1 MTITDDDAAPVISI
15 AAQSVGEGDGDTTLT
30 VTRTGDLSG
39 SSSASYAFSDGTAE
53 GSGTDYR
60 GTSGTVSFAA
70 NAGSATIPVSIV
82 QDTIDEGT
90 GETFTV
96 TLSAPSGATLGTASA
111 TITITDDD
119 AAPVISIAAQSV
131 GEGAGSATLTVTRTG
146 DLSGSSS
153 ADYAFS
159 DGTATSADYT
169 GTSGT
174 VTFAANA
181 ASATLPVSIVQDTI
195 DEGTGETFTVTLSSP
210 NGATLGTAS
219 ATITITDDDAAPV
232 ISIAAQSVGEGAG
245 STTLTVTRTGDLS
258 GTSSASYAFS
268 DGTATGGGTDYRGT
282 SGTVTFAA
290 NAASA
295 TLPVSIVQDT
305 IDEGTGE
312 TFTVTLSSP
321 SGATLGTASATI
333 TITDDDAA
341 PVISI
346 AAQSVNEG
354 AGSATLTVTRT
365 GDLSGSSS
373 ASYAFS
379 DGTATGGGTDYRGT
393 SGTVTFAANAASAT
407 LPVSIVQDTIDEGT
421 GETFTVT
428 LSSPSGA
435 TLGTAS
441 ATITITDDDTAPSVI
456 EWGLASIWA
465 AEEYRRAVLPLVIS
479 QRGAGEIKF
488 TVTTVD
494 GSAVS
499 TGAQPDFTATSRR
512 LTHTTAA
519 DRLSVVVPIHN
530 DRQGEANET
539 FTVRLSAPDGA
550 ELGARTEITVI
561 IEDDDPVPVTI
572 NPASQ
577 TVTEGTDAT
586 VSVTFELSKAR
597 SGRATAHWT
606 TVAGTAVAGADYR
619 AQSGRVV
626 FASGETSKTVSV
638 VLKDDEEPEKEEV
651 FSIRLSGAGGLAAL
665 PPAAQRSAKVIVA
678 DNDTA
683 PTKETLSL
691 TDDDGA
697 PMGITLTLDRAET
710 DQETPV
716 TIPVLANDSDA
727 DGDRLSLESTTQ
739 PTQGAAAITDAEAGA
754 ITYTPNAGFIG
765 EDRFTYTVSDLRG
778 GTATATVMVTV
789 NGVDKPP
796 PTVSILSTVS
806 LPEGNSDSSGA
817 EFGVRLSEAS
827 QQRVRVNYETED
839 GTATAGEDYRATSGT
854 LTFEAGE
861 MRQMIRV
868 LVLGDT
874 RPEEDETFTLKLSGA
889 ENAELGVVEGTGT
902 ILDDDT
908 AAARARRLDGVL
920 ATFGRTAA
928 TEAVAM
934 VGDRFWRPSAPGF
947 NLGGRSLSGGE
958 SGETA
963 VGLAGP
969 GGYGGMGLGSAGYG
983 LPGVGG
989 AGSMGAGYGLSES
1002 GGGGYGG
1009 SWQDLGG
1016 PGLLGV
1022 SEASEMGGSQG
1033 AGRRSRTSVAELLS
1047 RSSFSLPLTQR
1058 EKAGEPAV
1066 WTLWGRGAGTR
1077 FSGSPESD
1085 FRTDGGMYGGYL
1097 GLDLRPHPRFLLGV
1111 AASHSLGELD
1121 YTIDSGSQGA
1131 VELGL
1136 TSVLP
1141 YGYWTPKEGLSLWGM
1156 LGVGGGQLELED
1168 EVGQVET
1175 DAGMRMAAVGG
1186 RSELDSW
1193 RGNDLALKLDA
1204 FLVSMES
1211 EGREKLL
1218 GAEGEAQRL
1227 RVMLESRREW
1237 VASGASRLGMG
1248 LEFGGRW
1255 DGGDAERGLGAE
1267 MGGNLKYR
1275 HEEMG
1280 MGLEARGRYLLTH
1293 QAEDFEEWGASLGLE
1308 WDPGKAR
1315 QGPWVKL
1322 APVWG
1327 ESSGSA
1333 EALWRNDRLFG
1344 ASGGRRGV
1352 LSRRPGRM
1360 EMNVGYGLM
1369 TRGDSDLL
1377 TTWGRLSTGMGK
1389 TYRMGL
1395 SLEMGELG
1403 GLSLEVE
1410 REERD
1415 RNPASHGVR
1424 LRSSIRW

>member
-1 MTITDDDAAPVISI
+1 MTAAFPEGSPALTE
-15 AAQSVGEGDGDTTLT
+15 AAEVT
-30 VTRTGDLSG
+30 VTVGG
-39 SSSASYAFSDGTAE
+39 PGT
-53 GSGTDYR
+53 
-60 GTSGTVSFAA
+60 
-70 NAGSATIPVSIV
+70 
-82 QDTIDEGT
+82 
-90 GETFTV
+90 
-96 TLSAPSGATLGTASA
+96 
-111 TITITDDD
+111 
-119 AAPVISIAAQSV
+119 
-131 GEGAGSATLTVTRTG
+131 
-146 DLSGSSS
+146 
-153 ADYAFS
+153 
-159 DGTATSADYT
+159 
-169 GTSGT
+169 
-174 VTFAANA
+174 
-181 ASATLPVSIVQDTI
+181 
-195 DEGTGETFTVTLSSP
+195 
-210 NGATLGTAS
+210 
-219 ATITITDDDAAPV
+219 
-232 ISIAAQSVGEGAG
+232 
-245 STTLTVTRTGDLS
+245 
-258 GTSSASYAFS
+258 
-268 DGTATGGGTDYRGT
+268 TATGGGVDFEDVTDFTLAIPAGDRSASQTFDLTVADDDVVDPGETVRVAGT
-282 SGTVTFAA
+282 TTAGLTVTGTDLTIED
-290 NAASA
+290 NDSA
-295 TLPVSIVQDT
+295 PTEI
-305 IDEGTGE
+305 
-312 TFTVTLSSP
+312 
-321 SGATLGTASATI
+321 
-333 TITDDDAA
+333 
-341 PVISI
+341 
-346 AAQSVNEG
+346 
-354 AGSATLTVTRT
+354 TLTVTPTEAAEGETTSITVTAAFPEGSPALT
-365 GDLSGSSS
+365 GATGVTVTV
-373 ASYAFS
+373 
-379 DGTATGGGTDYRGT
+379 GGPGTTATGGGVDFNDVAGFTLTIPAGDRSASQT
-393 SGTVTFAANAASAT
+393 FDLTVSDDSVADPDETVR
-407 LPVSIVQDTIDEGT
+407 VS
-421 GETFTVT
+421 
-428 LSSPSGA
+428 
-435 TLGTAS
+435 GTAS
-441 ATITITDDDTAPSVI
+441 
-456 EWGLASIWA
+456 G
-465 AEEYRRAVLPLVIS
+465 
-479 QRGAGEIKF
+479 F
-488 TVTTVD
+488 TV
-494 GSAVS
+494 
-499 TGAQPDFTATSRR
+499 
-512 LTHTTAA
+512 
-519 DRLSVVVPIHN
+519 
-530 DRQGEANET
+530 
-539 FTVRLSAPDGA
+539 
-550 ELGARTEITVI
+550 
-561 IEDDDPVPVTI
+561 
-572 NPASQ
+572 NPA
-577 TVTEGTDAT
+577 D
-586 VSVTFELSKAR
+586 L
-597 SGRATAHWT
+597 
-606 TVAGTAVAGADYR
+606 
-619 AQSGRVV
+619 
-626 FASGETSKTVSV
+626 
-638 VLKDDEEPEKEEV
+638 
-651 FSIRLSGAGGLAAL
+651 
-665 PPAAQRSAKVIVA
+665 
-678 DNDTA
+678 
-683 PTKETLSL
+683 
-691 TDDDGA
+691 
-697 PMGITLTLDRAET
+697 TLTEVNQAPVAMDDRAET